1 VPALLESDTAPRA
14 AAVAQIALDRVTLK
28 AAEGTAWPAGTEIS
42 GTLFLPDDD
51 ILFRGQVLGVRRG
64 SSAGETFVDCALI
77 WTDQDGRDRLDVAL
91 HASCW
96 YRPLVGQREA
106 GLTCV
111 DWALRRFGNPKSD
124 GDSTWE
130 PVLYCASPDLRWR
143 GGYIRAAAPGE
154 LAAFG
159 RLPEKAVLQMMRP
172 GSSAPGPL

>member
-1 VPALLESDTAPRA
+1 
-14 AAVAQIALDRVTLK
+14 
-28 AAEGTAWPAGTEIS
+28 
-42 GTLFLPDDD
+42 
-51 ILFRGQVLGVRRG
+51 
-64 SSAGETFVDCALI
+64 LI

-130 PVLYCASPDLRWR
+130 PVLYRAAPDLRWR

-172 GSSAPGPL
+172 GSSAPAGLQVKAGGRCLDGDAGDGSVLLVHAVGPIARPPDGAIAGTSSPRSRTERKGRAAPIGA